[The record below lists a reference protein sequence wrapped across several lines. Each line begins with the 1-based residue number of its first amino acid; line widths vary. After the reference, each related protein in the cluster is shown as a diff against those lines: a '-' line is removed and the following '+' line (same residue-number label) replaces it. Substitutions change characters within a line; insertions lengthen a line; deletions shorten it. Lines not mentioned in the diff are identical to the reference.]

1 MRQTLFLNIVNEVA
15 KETEIPADLIMSKK
29 MVQEIV
35 DARHIVVKLLYDLGF
50 YKRQI
55 AEKMNISVRAVH
67 FILDSFDDRMKYS
80 RIANII
86 YEKVKKKVKDMDILD

>member
-1 MRQTLFLNIVNEVA
+1 MRQTLFLDIVNEVA

-50 YKRQI
+50 FISQI

-67 FILDSFDDRMKYS
+67 FILFSFDDRMKYS

>member
-1 MRQTLFLNIVNEVA
+1 MRQTLFLDIVNEVA

-67 FILDSFDDRMKYS
+67 FFFGFIR
-80 RIANII
+80 R
-86 YEKVKKKVKDMDILD
+86 